1 MRRRPPPLERDDQ
14 QLYGHETRL
23 IDTHGPRNPGPDPG
37 RFPVPADE
45 QSAGTEPAGPEAAP
59 PPRRRLRRKRGRDR

>member
-1 MRRRPPPLERDDQ
+1 MRRRRPPSERDDR

-23 IDTHGPRNPGPDPG
+23 IDTHGPRNAGPDPG

-45 QSAGTEPAGPEAAP
+45 QFAGTEPGPEAAP
-59 PPRRRLRRKRGRDR
+59 PAGRRLRRTGKRGR